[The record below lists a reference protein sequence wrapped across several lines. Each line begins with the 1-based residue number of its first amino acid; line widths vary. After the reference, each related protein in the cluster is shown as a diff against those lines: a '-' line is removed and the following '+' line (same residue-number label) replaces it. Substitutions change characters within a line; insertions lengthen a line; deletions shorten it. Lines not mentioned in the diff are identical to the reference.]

1 MNHRV
6 KLLSLLL
13 LLLVAQQGAL
23 VHEFS
28 HFSKAGAVGQQVKAG
43 AAADGACALCP
54 AFAQVVTPAF
64 SHKFTVPAQIRV
76 SAELRT
82 DLLFS
87 LVRAPV
93 PLSRSRGPPS
103 LS

>member
-1 MNHRV
+1 MNHVV
-6 KLLSLLL
+6 KLLGLLL
-13 LLLVAQQGAL
+13 LLLVAQQGAS

-28 HFSKAGAVGQQVKAG
+28 HFSKTGAVGQQAKMG

-64 SHKFTVPAQIRV
+64 SHKFVVPTQIRV
-76 SAELRT
+76 TAERRA